1 MTERGG
7 GYWAASAAL
16 RRSQWSAPARQGTL
30 RHDIGQRHRAE
41 IEVDLIAELFPEIVG
56 EAARL
61 ATAAA
66 DRRTRRTARGA
77 DRLVDGEDDV
87 GDARLI
93 GAMAKEIAA
102 AGPAQLLTRLA
113 ARSLA
118 KSCSR

>member
-7 GYWAASAAL
+7 RLLGRERGVAAL
-16 RRSQWSAPARQGTL
+16 AMERTGAAKDTL

-93 GAMAKEIAA
+93 GAMAE
-102 AGPAQLLTRLA
+102 
-113 ARSLA
+113 
-118 KSCSR
+118 